1 MENFNFL
8 KNVRFIQRETEQI
21 LNQPKGYLIITVD
34 KKEYEFLFYIYPVP
48 KDGIIDIKGKYISLG
63 DENYYKFLNKILSDS
78 DRDSWY
84 KSVGDIAYNPTLID
98 TFRNNNYKK
107 YEPSIALDL
116 FNDNFFQFI
125 TENTIRGRLHRISHG
140 KEQYI
145 KYNLHIRYKNKN
157 ILDIQVNQELVL
169 PNNIYAI
176 IGKNGV
182 GKSFLLRQIASALL
196 RDNKPIKEEL
206 VNDDEL
212 FIDQE
217 DDSGI
222 NNLLFISYSPFDH
235 VGSVSKNFNTKFIG
249 LGNKFYS
256 TSYFAVKENFE
267 KFLFEQLKNKLE
279 TEPLPDDGRFLK
291 SEFFRDFDLKDLK
304 LSCFHAQTM
313 GSIMDSRYR
322 YSDEGDVIWEFINGL
337 TFSQQYQLYKGFV
350 EYNKKYQEIEDE
362 LKEDVIFHQKHL
374 NQIIHDIRYD
384 TNLYEIFMAVCTEN
398 PKALNI
404 IMSLQS
410 SFENE
415 ECRVS
420 GSENSVLED
429 IKHNYEKIIESD
441 IEKIIFKIIYSDLG
455 EKLELQIAYLM
466 KTLINRN
473 NIDRKNLLINVLDNF
488 EKEEYLYTFI
498 EHISEINDSS
508 FENFVSFAK
517 KLSSGQKIV
526 LMSLMEISLFFDEKS
541 VLLIDEP
548 ELFLHPSLLKSYI
561 RSLSI
566 ILKEL
571 NGFSILTTHTPL
583 TLQEIPNNCVYEM
596 YRKKDNF
603 ELKSVDYKTF
613 GENISELMKNVYGVY
628 LADTGYSNLI
638 DNIFNEGII
647 NSMTDEEK
655 KELEEAMGREAMIK
669 YKLLMSKRQQ

>member
-8 KNVRFIQRETEQI
+8 KNVRFIQREIEQI
-21 LNQPKGYLIITVD
+21 LNQPKGYLTITDD

-48 KDGIIDIKGKYISLG
+48 KDGIIDINGKYISLG

-78 DRDSWY
+78 ERDSWY
-84 KSVGDIAYNPTLID
+84 KIVGDIAYNPTLID
-98 TFRNNNYKK
+98 TFRNDNYKEYK
-107 YEPSIALDL
+107 SSIAVDL

-145 KYNLHIRYKNKN
+145 NYNLHIRNKNKN

-176 IGKNGV
+176 IGKNGA

-212 FIDQE
+212 FIVQE

-235 VGSVSKNFNTKFIG
+235 VGSVSKNSNTKFIG
-249 LGNKFYS
+249 LSNRFYS
-256 TSYFAVKENFE
+256 TSYFAVKENFDN
-267 KFLFEQLKNKLE
+267 FLFEQLKNKLE
-279 TEPLPDDGRFLK
+279 TESSLDDGIFLK
-291 SEFFRDFDLKDLK
+291 SKFFRDFDLKDLK
-304 LSCFHAQTM
+304 FSCFNAQIM
-313 GSIMDSRYR
+313 ESIMDSRYR
-322 YSDEGDVIWEFINGL
+322 YSDEGEVIWKFINSL
-337 TFSQQYQLYKGFV
+337 TFSQQYQLFKGFV
-350 EYNKKYQEIEDE
+350 EYNKQYQEIDDK

-384 TNLYEIFMAVCTEN
+384 TNLYEIFMSVCTEN
-398 PKALNI
+398 PKAFNM
-404 IMSLQS
+404 IMSLES

-415 ECRVS
+415 ECRVI

-429 IKHNYEKIIESD
+429 IKYRYEEIIESE
-441 IEKIIFKIIYSDLG
+441 IEKIIFKLIYSDLG

-466 KTLINRN
+466 KILINRN

-488 EKEEYLYTFI
+488 EKEKFLYTFI
-498 EHISEINDSS
+498 EYISKRTDSS
-508 FENFVSFAK
+508 FENFVRFAK

-526 LMSLMEISLFFDEKS
+526 LISLMEVSLFFDEKS

-583 TLQEIPNNCVYEM
+583 TLQEIPNNCIYEM
-596 YRKKDNF
+596 YRKKDDF

-638 DNIFNEGII
+638 DNIFNKGII

-655 KELEEAMGREAMIK
+655 NELEEAMGREAMIK
-669 YKLLMSKRQQ
+669 YKLLMSKRQ

>member
-8 KNVRFIQRETEQI
+8 KNVRFIQREIEQI
-21 LNQPKGYLIITVD
+21 LNQPKGYLTITVD
-34 KKEYEFLFYIYPVP
+34 KKEYKFLFYIYPVP
-48 KDGIIDIKGKYISLG
+48 KDGIIDINEKYISLG
-63 DENYYKFLNKILSDS
+63 DEDYYKFLNKILSDS

-84 KSVGDIAYNPTLID
+84 KIIGDIAYNPTLID
-98 TFRNNNYKK
+98 TFRNNNYKD
-107 YEPSIALDL
+107 YEPSIAVDL

-140 KEQYI
+140 QEQYI
-145 KYNLHIRYKNKN
+145 NYNLHISYKNKN

-176 IGKNGV
+176 IGKNGA

-206 VNDDEL
+206 VDDDEL

-217 DDSGI
+217 GDSGI

-235 VGSVSKNFNTKFIG
+235 VGSVSKNSNTKFIG
-249 LGNKFYS
+249 LSNRFYS
-256 TSYFAVKENFE
+256 TSYFAVEENFDN
-267 KFLFEQLKNKLE
+267 FLFEQLKNKLE
-279 TEPLPDDGRFLK
+279 TESSLDDGIFLK
-291 SEFFRDFDLKDLK
+291 SKFFRDLNLKDLK
-304 LSCFHAQTM
+304 YSYFDEQIM
-313 GSIMDSRYR
+313 ESIMESRYR
-322 YSDEGDVIWEFINGL
+322 YSDEGEVIWKFINGL
-337 TFSQQYQLYKGFV
+337 TFSQQFQLYKGFV
-350 EYNKKYQEIEDE
+350 KYNKQYQEIDDKI
-362 LKEDVIFHQKHL
+362 KEDVIFHQKHL
-374 NQIIHDIRYD
+374 NQILHDIRYD
-384 TNLYEIFMAVCTEN
+384 TNLYEIFMSVCTEN

-404 IMSLQS
+404 LMSLES

-415 ECRVS
+415 ECRVK

-429 IKHNYEKIIESD
+429 IKYKYDEIIDSE
-441 IEKIIFKIIYSDLG
+441 IEKIIFELIYSDLG
-455 EKLELQIAYLM
+455 KKLELQIAYLM

-596 YRKKDNF
+596 YRKKDDF

-638 DNIFNEGII
+638 DSIFNKGII
-647 NSMTDEEK
+647 DSMTDEEK

-669 YKLLMSKRQQ
+669 YKLSMSKRQ

>member
-8 KNVRFIQRETEQI
+8 KNVRFIQREIEKI
-21 LNQPKGYLIITVD
+21 LNQPKGYLTIAVD
-34 KKEYEFLFYIYPVP
+34 KKEYKFLFYIYPVP
-48 KDGIIDIKGKYISLG
+48 KDGKIDINENYISLG
-63 DENYYKFLNKILSDS
+63 DENYYKFLNKILSGS
-78 DRDSWY
+78 DRDRWY
-84 KSVGDIAYNPTLID
+84 KFIGDIAYNPTLID
-98 TFRNNNYKK
+98 TFRNNNYK
-107 YEPSIALDL
+107 ECETSSAVDL

-125 TENTIRGRLHRISHG
+125 TENTVRGRLHRISHG

-176 IGKNGV
+176 IGKNGA

-206 VNDDEL
+206 VNDKL

-235 VGSVSKNFNTKFIG
+235 VGSVSKNPNTKFIG
-249 LGNKFYS
+249 LSNSFYS

-279 TEPLPDDGRFLK
+279 TEPLTDDGLFLK
-291 SEFFRDFDLKDLK
+291 SEFFRDFDLKNLK
-304 LSCFHAQTM
+304 FSYFDEQIM
-313 GSIMDSRYR
+313 ESIMESRYR
-322 YSDEGDVIWEFINGL
+322 YSDEGEVIWKFINGL

-350 EYNKKYQEIEDE
+350 KYNKQYQEIDGKI
-362 LKEDVIFHQKHL
+362 KEDVIFHQKHL
-374 NQIIHDIRYD
+374 NQILHDIRYD
-384 TNLYEIFMAVCTEN
+384 TNLYEIFMSVCTEN
-398 PKALNI
+398 QKALNI
-404 IMSLQS
+404 LTSLES

-415 ECRVS
+415 ECRVK

-429 IKHNYEKIIESD
+429 IKYKYDEIIDSE
-441 IEKIIFKIIYSDLG
+441 IEKIIFELIYSDLG
-455 EKLELQIAYLM
+455 KKLELQIAYLM

-473 NIDRKNLLINVLDNF
+473 NIDRKKLLINVLDNF

-596 YRKKDNF
+596 YRKKDDF

-638 DNIFNEGII
+638 DNIFKKGII

-655 KELEEAMGREAMIK
+655 KELKEAMGREAMII
-669 YKLLMSKRQQ
+669 YKLLMSKRQ